1 MQKPGWKTLVLTVAV
16 DYVAAMYLIV
26 SKLDG
31 TDIALVSIPALIEAI
46 FGWRIGDHKL
56 RPAYKADRAKIQNE
70 LDAARSQEVAVGL
83 RWNIAGSAYGENSTS
98 ISIATGTHLSSQV
111 RGLWLAQSLAGH
123 STATFEQRPGHYGSG
138 TRRLLPS
145 LLTPHQPKSYKD
157 TGDRVEPS
165 IKRRGSLCLESQI

>member
-31 TDIALVSIPALIEAI
+31 TDIALVSIPGLIEAV
-46 FGWRIGDHKL
+46 FGWRIGDRKL
-56 RPAYKADRAKIQNE
+56 RPAHKADRAKIQNE

-98 ISIATGTHLSSQV
+98 ISIATGTQFVVASV
-111 RGLWLAQSLAGH
+111 GLVAGTVWLGIPQ
-123 STATFEQRPGHYGSG
+123 
-138 TRRLLPS
+138 RLLNS
-145 LLTPHQPKSYKD
+145 DLAIT
-157 TGDRVEPS
+157 DRA
-165 IKRRGSLCLESQI
+165 RGGCCLHC